1 MDNQYSIAL
10 KIDLLVAHF
19 LQENKRL
26 SLPGIGTF
34 ALEGG
39 GFKFENQSDREI
51 DPSFIEFVKTHTGKM
66 SSLAKSDI
74 ESYIMLNR
82 QFLNIGKQMF
92 IEGVGTLVKSRE
104 GSLEFTAGAM
114 PVERLEDTLPEN
126 RPVSAFEDKRYEPR
140 SNGSRKGAIIGLA
153 VLTIA
158 LIAAGVWY
166 LNRQPDKPEE
176 AAVVQ
181 PVADT
186 AVTVADTGSHAT
198 LLDSLA
204 SHVNDS
210 ARQGTAVTVIN
221 GAAEEWNFIIV
232 YSQNR
237 EYAQRRYA
245 QLRELGKRVTLDSTA
260 EGYAR
265 IYFRLPATAAD
276 TLRKRDSLARFYAT
290 RVRVEKP

>member
-1 MDNQYSIAL
+1 M

-66 SSLAKSDI
+66 FSLAKSDI

-140 SNGSRKGAIIGLA
+140 SNGSRRGAIIGLA

-166 LNRQPDKPEE
+166 LNNESGNTETVVTHTDVAPSVTPDTMPSTSLLPTRSDSL
-176 AAVVQ
+176 Q
-181 PVADT
+181 PVPQPAEHVSRSVATSRDT
-186 AVTVADTGSHAT
+186 SDFK
-198 LLDSLA
+198 
-204 SHVNDS
+204 
-210 ARQGTAVTVIN
+210 
-221 GAAEEWNFIIV
+221 FIIL
-232 YSQNR
+232 QTDKKAR
-237 EYAQRRYA
+237 AELRYN
-245 QLRELGKRVTLDSTA
+245 QLKELGKKVFLEQPDSNNYIVYFNLTVANSDTTRKKDSLGRFYNARVT
-260 EGYAR
+260 
-265 IYFRLPATAAD
+265 I
-276 TLRKRDSLARFYAT
+276 K
-290 RVRVEKP
+290 